1 MLWKKLLSF
10 SLRYGVDKY
19 VLLRVGPFADI
30 YKSLAIGHAERG
42 DESSALIAAEAASN
56 KISGFASNFL
66 FFAGLLASFNRFEE
80 ARDAA
85 RICLRM
91 PLPSIGLTNDD
102 FREVAVLAQLAD
114 ASDSDAEVMA
124 KLQSMYEKIRAH
136 EKDEDPRSMAAKTTE
151 QQANDDANYL
161 LDIAALTGGK
171 WSEVRP
177 KIADIY
183 MTAGMKEMA
192 NFVNPKV

>member
-1 MLWKKLLSF
+1 M
-10 SLRYGVDKY
+10 
-19 VLLRVGPFADI
+19 LLRVGPFADI
-30 YKSLAIGHAERG
+30 YASLALGHKERG

-66 FFAGLLASFNRFEE
+66 FFAGLLESFNRSEE

-91 PLPSIGLTNDD
+91 PLPSIGLTTDD
-102 FREVAVLAQLAD
+102 FREAAILGQIAD
-114 ASDSDAEVMA
+114 ASDSDAEVMV
-124 KLQSMYEKIRAH
+124 KLQAMYEKILAH
-136 EKDEDPRSMAAKTTE
+136 EKDEDPRSMAAKTPE
-151 QQANDDANYL
+151 QQANDEANYL
-161 LDIAALTGGK
+161 LDYVALTGGN

-183 MTAGMKEMA
+183 RAVGMKEMA
-192 NFVNPKV
+192 DFVNPKV